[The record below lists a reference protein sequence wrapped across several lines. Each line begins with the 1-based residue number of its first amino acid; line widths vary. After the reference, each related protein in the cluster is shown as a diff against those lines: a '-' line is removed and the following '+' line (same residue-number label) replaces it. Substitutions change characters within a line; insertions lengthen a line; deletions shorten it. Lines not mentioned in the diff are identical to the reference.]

1 MWLCVCVRV
10 CIHKRVC
17 NMCGCTTFMYIICIV
32 LIVLVQSGVLLGGP
46 EPRTCGARQNLAM
59 WGTYGTT
66 PEGHCFDHR
75 GEKPGH
81 TWENYGVHSKVFVR
95 SWFSLAMFISTSYT
109 YRIES
114 YIYPA
119 IRDQRAD
126 RIDASWYLSSQGMWA
141 KHDENSTY
149 VWFFDFFDMANGIGH
164 HEVEQAVALNALIQF
179 PYGACLKSEAYFWSD
194 PSLRSRSDLASANS
208 AYFSSHSLWKIAMM
222 PWLSIIH
229 SV

>member
-1 MWLCVCVRV
+1 MCVCVFAFTNAYVTCVGVLRSCTSFV
-10 CIHKRVC
+10 SSWSCWC
-17 NMCGCTTFMYIICIV
+17 NLVFC
-32 LIVLVQSGVLLGGP
+32 LEVQSQELAERVKTLPCEVRTVQPPKVTVSTTGGK
-46 EPRTCGARQNLAM
+46 
-59 WGTYGTT
+59 
-66 PEGHCFDHR
+66 
-75 GEKPGH
+75 KPGH

-164 HEVEQAVALNALIQF
+164 HEVEQAVALNAWIQF